1 MGRSGKWWI
10 VDCPPQLAF
19 ILLNPFQIQEKL
31 ERAIF
36 SASLICLKSNLLLGM
51 TQCQKMSFQ
60 SGLVAII
67 FCSFF
72 LFPVNASRLYW
83 DPSTFF
89 SAELFFPQ
97 LHPAFSFELLLYH
110 VLLFSLQHALCK
122 GHRDTCFPPKQVF
135 NSSSTYIYLSMR
147 LLTSDLRSGFHEEL
161 YLI

>member
-72 LFPVNASRLYW
+72 LFPVNTSRLYW

-89 SAELFFPQ
+89 FLQCCFFHNFIQLSHLSFYCTMCCSSACSMLSARVTETHASPQ
-97 LHPAFSFELLLYH
+97 NKCSIPVPLIFIWAC
-110 VLLFSLQHALCK
+110 VFSLQ
-122 GHRDTCFPPKQVF
+122 
-135 NSSSTYIYLSMR
+135 I
-147 LLTSDLRSGFHEEL
+147 SDLASMKNC
-161 YLI
+161 I